1 MGCIS
6 PPRLV
11 HPGPSVLM
19 AHLSFPPTGMKRP
32 LSPSHSPESGLR
44 LVEVTSCPP
53 GPPEQRM
60 KREKKHQSF
69 TLCEVC
75 NIQLNS
81 AAQAQIHCNGKSHQK
96 RLKQLNKGKM
106 PAAQGRSW
114 AGAARGLLGAGC
126 SAGAAWG
133 RCVVSLVPLSLS
145 CGEFLTSLSLLV
157 LVGFVWLCW
166 MDGCTDVCCPLHRLP
181 VGQEHLGSVG
191 WRFVISVQSS
201 LCTQEG
207 AVQCLSPGPA
217 VAQGCSRCCAT
228 RPGAPRVCD
237 GSLQGLIAIC
247 WHSPDLLYP
256 QLIAAGFFSCMK
268 AAKCANKC
276 HPAIRIEY
284 V

>member
-1 MGCIS
+1 MGTLRCVLGAAVSELWGVSDLIVTAG
-6 PPRLV
+6 PRRLCLALLDGWV
-11 HPGPSVLM
+11 HRCVLSI
-19 AHLSFPPTGMKRP
+19 A
-32 LSPSHSPESGLR
+32 
-44 LVEVTSCPP
+44 
-53 GPPEQRM
+53 
-60 KREKKHQSF
+60 
-69 TLCEVC
+69 
-75 NIQLNS
+75 
-81 AAQAQIHCNGKSHQK
+81 
-96 RLKQLNKGKM
+96 
-106 PAAQGRSW
+106 PAAGGPGTSW
-114 AGAARGLLGAGC
+114 
-126 SAGAAWG
+126 
-133 RCVVSLVPLSLS
+133 
-145 CGEFLTSLSLLV
+145 F
-157 LVGFVWLCW
+157 CW
-166 MDGCTDVCCPLHRLP
+166 VT
-181 VGQEHLGSVG
+181 
-191 WRFVISVQSS
+191 FVISVQSS